1 MFGFWKGWLV
11 TLVILFASALH
22 GQTADVLLKKGWN
35 PSSLSRYKTCY
46 AVNYKMATYWVNGK
60 EVTSEVLSF
69 KIDRK
74 LPVNTVV
81 KFPSSLICGQAN
93 AKLSAAPRR
102 RVSRPSTTTILRRQL
117 TEEKNTSA
125 ALRSQNA
132 ELQKRADELPK
143 LRSDL
148 DRTQKEFDALR
159 AANKGNIPWLW
170 LLALGLIGAFTTA
183 IAYHISATR
192 TAERKEVE
200 IGNLKADKKIQ
211 SDRAHEA
218 EADLEIIHAKWD
230 NPDALRLRLAE
241 LEKSLH
247 HSSPP

>member
-1 MFGFWKGWLV
+1 MFGFWKSWLIV
-11 TLVILFASALH
+11 LAILAFSLPARAASRIEIPA
-22 GQTADVLLKKGWN
+22 
-35 PSSLSRYKTCY
+35 
-46 AVNYKMATYWVNGK
+46 
-60 EVTSEVLSF
+60 
-69 KIDRK
+69 DRK
-74 LPVNTVV
+74 GPLQALINAHQSTRLLYALEHKNGRRLKPSEYRHLPDMVYYL
-81 KFPSSLICGQAN
+81 PAN
-93 AKLSAAPRR
+93 AKPLASRR
-102 RVSRPSTTTILRRQL
+102 RVSRTSTATILRRQL

-125 ALRSQNA
+125 TLRSQNA

-148 DRTQKEFDALR
+148 DRTQKELDALR

-170 LLALGLIGAFTTA
+170 LLAVGLIGIFTTA

-192 TAERKEVE
+192 TAERKEIE